1 MGSSGQI
8 FMSTDAP
15 HLLAASSK
23 QVALT
28 PNMDDVHSPEAPVSV
43 DVLSRTLTAKQF
55 VNFLSEYVN
64 TYWHKEFHLS
74 EPCFVE
80 HHEENN

>member
-15 HLLAASSK
+15 HLLAASSQ

-28 PNMDDVHSPEAPVSV
+28 SNMDDVHSPEPPVSV

>member
-1 MGSSGQI
+1 
-8 FMSTDAP
+8 MSTDAP

-28 PNMDDVHSPEAPVSV
+28 PNMDHVHSPEAPVSV

-64 TYWHKEFHLS
+64 MNIWQNLYFRDRDRDRD
-74 EPCFVE
+74 
-80 HHEENN
+80 

>member
-15 HLLAASSK
+15 HLLAASFK
-23 QVALT
+23 QVVLT
-28 PNMDDVHSPEAPVSV
+28 SNMDDVHSPEAPVSV
-43 DVLSRTLTAKQF
+43 DMFSRTLTAKQF

-80 HHEENN
+80 HSEENK

>member
-8 FMSTDAP
+8 FMLTDAP

-28 PNMDDVHSPEAPVSV
+28 SNMDDVHSPEAPVSV

-80 HHEENN
+80 NNEENN

>member
-8 FMSTDAP
+8 FKSTDAT
-15 HLLAASSK
+15 HLLAASFK

-28 PNMDDVHSPEAPVSV
+28 DNMDDVHSPEAPASV
-43 DVLSRTLTAKQF
+43 DVLCRTLTAKQF
-55 VNFLSEYVN
+55 VIIISEYVN

-74 EPCFVE
+74 EPCLVE
-80 HHEENN
+80 HNEENN